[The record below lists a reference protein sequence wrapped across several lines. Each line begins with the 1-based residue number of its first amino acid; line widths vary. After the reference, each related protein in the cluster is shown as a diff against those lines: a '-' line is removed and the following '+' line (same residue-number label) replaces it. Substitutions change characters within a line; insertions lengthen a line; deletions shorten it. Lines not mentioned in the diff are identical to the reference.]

1 MTLEEMIKPE
11 NMKKILESKS
21 NKKEIVYPKL
31 IEII

>member
-11 NMKKILESKS
+11 NMKQILESKS
-21 NKKEIVYPKL
+21 TKKEIRYPKL